1 MLFRSDLALVDDDG
15 ADRDF
20 AGGFRGAGFG
30 DGGAEEGEVVGRRH
44 PECMIVH
51 KRTCRYV
58 FIVKS
63 VKRWWNG
70 EHSDAMEPGDLDP
83 YGH

>member
-1 MLFRSDLALVDDDG
+1 
-15 ADRDF
+15 
-20 AGGFRGAGFG
+20 
-30 DGGAEEGEVVGRRH
+30 
-44 PECMIVH
+44 MIVH

-83 YGH
+83 HGH